1 MRKLETLGYAAWFTL
16 PFLLRGE
23 LVLRAWRVQWRL
35 LWEEGVLAWFM
46 TICWLGPP
54 FLLYLYGSC
63 LPLLAILGGALFL
76 LRAVR
81 SAREQRPG
89 ERRGGMEDGRGKAG
103 PDPETIGEHHLCM

>member
-81 SAREQRPG
+81 AGAKARREM
-89 ERRGGMEDGRGKAG
+89 RRYGDGRGKAG
-103 PDPETIGEHHLCM
+103 PDIETIGEHHLCM